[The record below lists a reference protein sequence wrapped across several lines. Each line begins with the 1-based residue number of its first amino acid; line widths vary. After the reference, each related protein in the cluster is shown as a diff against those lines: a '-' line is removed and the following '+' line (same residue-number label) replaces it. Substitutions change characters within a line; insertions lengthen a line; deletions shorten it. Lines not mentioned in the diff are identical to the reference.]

1 MIVPVYNM
9 EVFRHDMEQVLIL
22 RTVSSSFSILHIHT
36 QVAALYSKRIPSERI
51 WHESNLFFISAI
63 REYVGYS
70 SSRFIFSSRFTF
82 DPLLEFIS
90 TFEENVF

>member
-22 RTVSSSFSILHIHT
+22 RTVSSSSSVPTHAHISGCIILG
-36 QVAALYSKRIPSERI
+36 AYPGERI
-51 WHESNLFFISAI
+51 WHDSKLFFISAI

-70 SSRFIFSSRFTF
+70 SSRFTF